1 MSNQNSPV
9 GFRDVGFVVGSGSMA
24 ANAVGPMAYNASAC
38 YWGDCLINSSGKL
51 AVATATGNTGA
62 AIVGIAMWFSWQST
76 AQGKFVRQRYYPGSD
91 SVGNADVNVHY
102 LSDPNTLFIVQSS
115 GTAITQADVGK
126 YANFTTGTP
135 STATGA
141 SGMSLDQT
149 TLNTTQGVLP
159 FQILGLPVA
168 PLQNTDATS
177 SFNLVY
183 VKIATQSLSGI
194 N

>member
-9 GFRDVGFVVGSGSMA
+9 GFRDAGIVVGAGTTFA
-24 ANAVGPMAYNASAC
+24 IAKGPMAYNASAC
-38 YWGDCLINSSGKL
+38 YWGDALINSSGKL

-62 AIVGIAMWFSWQST
+62 AIAGIAVWFSWQSI
-76 AQGKFVRQRYYPGSD
+76 AQNKFVRQPYYPGSD
-91 SVGNADVNVHY
+91 SVGNADVECHY
-102 LSDPNTLFIVQSS
+102 ISDPNTLLIVQSS
-115 GTAITQADVGK
+115 GTAITQANVGE

-135 STATGA
+135 NTSTGA

-149 TLNTTQGVLP
+149 TLNATQGVLP

-168 PLQNTDATS
+168 PLQNTDVTS
-177 SFNLVY
+177 SYNLVY